1 MKKTRQTQEI
11 MNRIEETV
19 DELETI
25 RAMNDESFECYLQS
39 LRREVDQ
46 GTFADEQEFLNGIRD
61 MDDDEF
67 DEYIT
72 CCMERTKEEFKNLTT
87 IVAREPDEK
96 QNGTVVAFQQGH
108 KLDGIKA
115 IAEKYPW
122 VDIDWLLS
130 KKRFYCV
137 DKPVAK
143 MICHPDD
150 VFNQDV
156 GEELA
161 LKRLDKII
169 NGNCKGAVKN
179 FERYIKRQLG

>member
-1 MKKTRQTQEI
+1 MKKTRQTMEI
-11 MNRIEETV
+11 MDRIEETV

-25 RAMNDESFECYLQS
+25 RAMNEESFKHYLQS
-39 LRREVDQ
+39 LQEESDPE
-46 GTFADEQEFLNGIRD
+46 TFAKEQSFLNGIRD

-72 CCMERTKEEFKNLTT
+72 YCMERTQEEFENLITT
-87 IVAREPDEK
+87 VIREPDEK
-96 QNGTVVAFQQGH
+96 QNGTVVAFQRGH

-130 KKRFYCV
+130 KKCFYCV

-150 VFNQDV
+150 VFSQDV

-169 NGNCKGAVKN
+169 NGNRNGAVKI
-179 FERYIKRQLG
+179 FERYIKKQLG